1 MQARAALLLL
11 LWAAR
16 AAAEDKAMRTL
27 SIGTTGVA
35 VQIRQGPAFDQLFTW
50 SKHLGDRGAT
60 HGEASEREQR
70 VHALVASGA
79 WPSYVWDEYQRLAA
93 GSGQVDSGALL
104 RDYGVAFSVAEH
116 ASSEPL
122 VRAAVENDVV
132 SVQRLLKDDYESDAA
147 LPDGTTA
154 LHTATYKGHES
165 VVAALIAAG
174 AMVQAR
180 CHDGVAALLMAAK

>member
-1 MQARAALLLL
+1 MLHARANAALLL
-11 LWAAR
+11 LWAAS

-35 VQIRQGPAFDQLFTW
+35 VKIRQGPAFDQLFTW

-70 VHALVASGA
+70 VHSLVASGA
-79 WPSYVWDEYQRLAA
+79 WPAYAWDEYQRLAA
-93 GSGQVDSGALL
+93 GSGQVDSGGLL

-122 VRAAVENDVV
+122 FRAAVSSDVATV
-132 SVQRLLKDDYESDAA
+132 RRLLKDDHESDAKVKMLRA
-147 LPDGTTA
+147 F
-154 LHTATYKGHES
+154 
-165 VVAALIAAG
+165 
-174 AMVQAR
+174 
-180 CHDGVAALLMAAK
+180 